1 LEARAV
7 EWKRRLASRLKLH
20 DLHIFLTVA
29 EEASMGKAA
38 QRLAISQPS
47 VSKAISNIEHTI
59 GVRLL
64 DRTARGVELTVYGR
78 ALVKRGM
85 GAFDELGQGIKD
97 IEFLAD
103 PMAGEVRV
111 GCPDAIAS
119 GLLSV
124 VLGRFARKY
133 PRVTVSVVAANTP
146 EFGLLRERN
155 VDLLLGEIPLPLAE
169 EDLDAEALYKDRPL
183 IVSGD
188 QTRWAGRR
196 KIELSELSDQPWLL
210 PRETI
215 FSALL
220 AEAFQL
226 KGLSLP
232 KLGVRS
238 YSAHQRLS
246 LLVSDGFIG
255 AESGSLLRSNIERF
269 PLRVLPVDFA
279 VRSFTVGII
288 TLRYRTMSPITH
300 TFIDCARN
308 IAKTEE
314 ERNIWPN

>member
-1 LEARAV
+1 
-7 EWKRRLASRLKLH
+7 
-20 DLHIFLTVA
+20 
-29 EEASMGKAA
+29 
-38 QRLAISQPS
+38 
-47 VSKAISNIEHTI
+47 
-59 GVRLL
+59 VRLL
-64 DRTARGVELTVYGR
+64 DRTARGVELTIYGR

-119 GLLSV
+119 GLLLA
-124 VLGRFARKY
+124 VLGPFSRKY
-133 PRVTVSVVAANTP
+133 PRVMVSVVAANNLAQD
-146 EFGLLRERN
+146 FRLLRERN

-169 EDLDAEALYKDRPL
+169 EDLDAKALYRDRPF
-183 IVSGD
+183 IVSGE

-196 KIELSELSDQPWLL
+196 KIELTELINEPWLL
-210 PRETI
+210 PRESI
-215 FSALL
+215 FSELL
-220 AEAFQL
+220 AEALQL

-246 LLVSDGFIG
+246 LLVSDDFIG
-255 AESGSLLRSNIERF
+255 AESGSLLRSNAERF

-288 TLRYRTMSPITH
+288 TLKYRTTSPIIQ
-300 TFIDCARN
+300 TFIDCACDV
-308 IAKTEE
+308 AKPMRSMYPT
-314 ERNIWPN
+314 

>member
-1 LEARAV
+1 V

-47 VSKAISNIEHTI
+47 VSKAISNMEHTI

-64 DRTARGVELTVYGR
+64 DRTARGVELTIYGR

-119 GLLSV
+119 GLLLA
-124 VLGRFARKY
+124 VLGPFSRKY
-133 PRVTVSVVAANTP
+133 PRVMVSVVAANNLAQD
-146 EFGLLRERN
+146 FRLLRERN

-169 EDLDAEALYKDRPL
+169 EDLDTKALYRDRPF
-183 IVSGD
+183 IVSGE

-196 KIELSELSDQPWLL
+196 KIELTDLINEPWLL
-210 PRETI
+210 PRESI
-215 FSALL
+215 FSELL

-226 KGLSLP
+226 KGVPLP

-246 LLVSDGFIG
+246 LLVSDDFIG
-255 AESGSLLRSNIERF
+255 AESGSLLRSNAERF

-288 TLRYRTMSPITH
+288 TLKYRTTSPIIQ
-300 TFIDCARN
+300 TFVDCACD
-308 IAKTEE
+308 IAKPMVREPSMYPT
-314 ERNIWPN
+314 